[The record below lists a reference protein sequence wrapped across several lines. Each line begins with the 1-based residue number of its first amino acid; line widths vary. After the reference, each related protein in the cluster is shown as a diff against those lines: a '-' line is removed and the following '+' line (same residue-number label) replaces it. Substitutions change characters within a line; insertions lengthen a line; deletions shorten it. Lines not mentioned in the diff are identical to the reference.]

1 MATRDSRRHDNRDD
15 ESKRLDYLQKM
26 ATSPRNCLACQAW
39 HKAREDGREWDGG
52 IPHVCARGFMERHL
66 HITNKQG
73 QKQLLGF
80 NDSQDDVWEVIYV
93 LTRDGKLIRILVL
106 KSRQVGI
113 STGFSGLLYARTTTR
128 PNTNSMIIGHHK
140 KATANLFQKQQYFHD
155 HLEPDI
161 KFPLERGNTEELYC
175 KLLNWK
181 ITLATAGTLA
191 ATRSNTLTNI
201 LFTEI
206 GYYDD
211 FIGIKS
217 ATEASVPTT
226 TDTMIIGES
235 TANGMGSD
243 FHTLWVMAEAGEID
257 YYPLFLKWF
266 KDRTCRYPFNNDRER
281 DEHLD
286 WLFGK
291 CPELKDRQQA
301 FGLTAEQIAFYGLML
316 KQYNW
321 DTQYIQQEFPCTPQE
336 AWLASG
342 RTVVPT
348 RVILK
353 HVEKAKPGK
362 LYDPYMTLTRK
373 SALDQWDEAPWLVR
387 QQNNYLEMWQ
397 RPVPGRHYLIA
408 VDTAQGTEKGDYSCA
423 LVFDIATQRLV
434 AELHGKMEPK
444 LLGKELAPQLGRVYN
459 GAILVIETDGLGLT
473 TLSYAKDVYHHMYQ
487 QRKEDGFATQV
498 THKIG
503 WETSVSTRTNIV
515 ANMRHV
521 LGERQAEEGFCPDK
535 CLLDELLVFVE
546 KDSKPQAQKGFHDD
560 RVMTYAIGQW
570 TCLEEIKIRPEILR
584 VLNKVEDGSAT
595 VSTVKPKDVLRK
607 VADPRW
613 YGQAMVG
620 GALDG
625 PMNPEEDDNA
635 W

>member
-1 MATRDSRRHDNRDD
+1 
-15 ESKRLDYLQKM
+15 
-26 ATSPRNCLACQAW
+26 
-39 HKAREDGREWDGG
+39 
-52 IPHVCARGFMERHL
+52 MERHL
-66 HITNKQG
+66 YITNKQG
-73 QKQLLGF
+73 EKQLLTF

-93 LTRDGKLIRILVL
+93 LTRDGKLLRILIL

-113 STGFSGLLYARTTTR
+113 STSSSGLLYARTTTR

-175 KLLNWK
+175 KLLNWR

-191 ATRSNTLTNI
+191 ATRSNTLTNV

-211 FIGIKS
+211 FITIKS
-217 ATEASVPTT
+217 ATEASVPVTS
-226 TDTMIIGES
+226 DTMIIGES

-243 FHTLWVMAEAGEID
+243 FHTLWVLAEAGEID
-257 YYPLFLKWF
+257 YFPLFLKWF
-266 KDRTCRYPFNNDRER
+266 RDRKCWFPFNSDRER

-301 FGLTAEQIAFYGLML
+301 FNLAPEQIAFYGLML

-348 RVILK
+348 RVIMK

-387 QQNNYLEMWQ
+387 QQHAYLEIWQ
-397 RPVPGRHYLIA
+397 RPIPGRHYLIA

-434 AELHGKMEPK
+434 AQLHGKIEPK
-444 LLGKELAPQLGRVYN
+444 LLGKELVPQLGRVYN
-459 GAILVIETDGLGLT
+459 GAILVIEIDGLGLT

-487 QRKEDGFATQV
+487 QRKDDGFATSV

-503 WETSVSTRTNIV
+503 WETSTSTRANIV

-535 CLLDELLVFVE
+535 CLLEELLVFVE
-546 KDSKPQAQKGFHDD
+546 KDGKPQAQKGFHDD

-584 VLNKVEDGSAT
+584 VLNKVEDGDAR
-595 VSTVKPKDVLRK
+595 VVTVKPEDVLRK
-607 VADPRW
+607 VKDPRW
-613 YGQAMVG
+613 YGQSMVSG
-620 GALDG
+620 GDLGG
-625 PMNPEEDDNA
+625 PIIPEGGDYE